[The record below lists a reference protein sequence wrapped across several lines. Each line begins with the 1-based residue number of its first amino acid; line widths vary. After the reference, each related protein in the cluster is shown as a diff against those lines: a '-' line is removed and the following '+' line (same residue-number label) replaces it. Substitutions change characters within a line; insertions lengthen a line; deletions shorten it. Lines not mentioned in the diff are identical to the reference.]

1 MLKTISAAA
10 ALLSATA
17 LLPAALYPA
26 AEARPL
32 TAEDLAGFNR
42 LGEAALSPDGG
53 TLVFSMRE
61 TDFEENR
68 GRTDLFML
76 DLATPSAAPVRW
88 HADPAGDGSPEFCSC
103 GKMVYWLSGRSGDNQ
118 VWRARIDG
126 GEPEQVTSVEGGI
139 EGFHI
144 GPDSERIIYWKTVT
158 PPKAETGNGVVYD
171 NLFVRQWD
179 VWTENSR
186 SQLFSLAI
194 GEDAKG
200 AEPVPLTEALTGN
213 VPTRPFGGGGDVT
226 ISPDGSTVYFV
237 MREGGASEAWSTDTD
252 IYAVPADGS
261 GPARDLTAEN
271 EGYDKAPAVSPDG
284 RYLAYL
290 SMERPGYEADL
301 NRVTLLD
308 LQSGERRFLPND
320 PDHSADS
327 VHWAPDGRSLLV
339 GAHDGWN
346 ARLYR
351 LDLNGGVEQLDLPD
365 GTVALVE
372 AHEDGLLF
380 SRSSLTEPGDL
391 YWYDDGNLRTLTA
404 INAAKLDGID
414 LGTVERFSFAG
425 AENDTVYGYAVR
437 PADLPAGEVAP
448 TVLWSHGGPQGQWS
462 NGWSSRWN
470 PMVWAG
476 AGYAIVTVD
485 FHGSSGYGQDFTD
498 SINNDWGGKPL
509 EDLQKGFAYARQ
521 QYDFLNDETACAAGA
536 SYGGYMMNWIEGNWP
551 DEFAC
556 LVNHDGVFDMRSM
569 YYTTEELF
577 FPEWEFSGPYYERA
591 EAYER
596 WNPVAFVENWQT
608 PMLVIHG
615 LKDYRVPPGQ
625 GIGAFTALQRRG
637 IDSRLLVFEDE
648 NHWVLKPNNSIQWHS
663 EVFHWLGEHLKD

>member
-1 MLKTISAAA
+1 M
-10 ALLSATA
+10 
-17 LLPAALYPA
+17 
-26 AEARPL
+26 
-32 TAEDLAGFNR
+32 
-42 LGEAALSPDGG
+42 
-53 TLVFSMRE
+53 
-61 TDFEENR
+61 
-68 GRTDLFML
+68 
-76 DLATPSAAPVRW
+76 
-88 HADPAGDGSPEFCSC
+88 
-103 GKMVYWLSGRSGDNQ
+103 
-118 VWRARIDG
+118 
-126 GEPEQVTSVEGGI
+126 
-139 EGFHI
+139 
-144 GPDSERIIYWKTVT
+144 
-158 PPKAETGNGVVYD
+158 
-171 NLFVRQWD
+171 
-179 VWTENSR
+179 
-186 SQLFSLAI
+186 
-194 GEDAKG
+194 
-200 AEPVPLTEALTGN
+200 
-213 VPTRPFGGGGDVT
+213 
-226 ISPDGSTVYFV
+226 
-237 MREGGASEAWSTDTD
+237 
-252 IYAVPADGS
+252 
-261 GPARDLTAEN
+261 
-271 EGYDKAPAVSPDG
+271 
-284 RYLAYL
+284 
-290 SMERPGYEADL
+290 
-301 NRVTLLD
+301 
-308 LQSGERRFLPND
+308 
-320 PDHSADS
+320 
-327 VHWAPDGRSLLV
+327 

-404 INAAKLDGID
+404 INVAKLDGID

-596 WNPVAFVENWQT
+596 WNPVAYVENWQT

-648 NHWVLKPNNSIQWHS
+648 NHWVLKPNNSVQWHS